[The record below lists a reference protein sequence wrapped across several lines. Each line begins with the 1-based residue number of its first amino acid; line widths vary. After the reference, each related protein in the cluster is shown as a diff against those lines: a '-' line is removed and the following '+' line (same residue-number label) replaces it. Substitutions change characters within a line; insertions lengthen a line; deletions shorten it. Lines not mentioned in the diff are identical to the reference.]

1 MPKPKPVKMKPDK
14 EDPATWES
22 ESLEV
27 DPEDQEL
34 DNVFADFP
42 QNDACIELFRVPK
55 LGGRPLFLEQMTPA
69 QFSFAYVTEKF
80 GGGQYFARAKYRD
93 GQKIRMPF
101 EIEGD
106 PIIVRRTAPVSPG
119 VSQVVMPSA
128 AEPIVIQEG
137 DDKQTLASIMQM
149 MLRQMQ
155 QSEVQMLEKM
165 KLYKELF
172 GSSQQAPLDTALNM
186 FQKGVEM
193 AALGGADGGSPWI
206 MLARELKEPLS
217 KIVDTV
223 QLAMTKGGPP
233 PPPAHGMQVPLPP
246 LGPGEGTKTA
256 AVGPREAAQEDSTV
270 LTMVKMM
277 MPTLVTAASHNADP
291 GTYVELILDQV
302 PQTYYT
308 QVKNWL
314 EKPGCLDQL
323 AAIEPGIRFQQ
334 QWWSA
339 LRQGLLDALHE
350 ELTDADARAVHDAE
364 DRDPSAVDP
373 TSRPP
378 VA

>member
-101 EIEGD
+101 EIEGE
-106 PIIVRRTAPVSPG
+106 PIIVRRTAPATPG
-119 VSQVVMPSA
+119 VAQVVMPSA

-172 GSSQQAPLDTALNM
+172 GSGQQAPLDTALNM

-223 QLAMTKGGPP
+223 QLAMTKGGSPAPP
-233 PPPAHGMQVPLPP
+233 VAPPMAVQPP
-246 LGPGEGTKTA
+246 GA
-256 AVGPREAAQEDSTV
+256 ASSPSPVSAENKEDMAV
-270 LTMVKMM
+270 LSMIRLM

-308 QVKNWL
+308 QVRDWL
-314 EKPGCLDQL
+314 AKPGCLDQL

-350 ELTDADARAVHDAE
+350 ELTDADIRPVHDAE
-364 DRDPSAVDP
+364 DRNPSAVDP
-373 TSRPP
+373 APRPP